1 MIPRQATGATAPL
14 PLGGAGW
21 ALAYLALFLALDW
34 VSFIRPL
41 YGLNV
46 TPWNP
51 QPALA
56 IAWLLLRPQ
65 GWPMVAGGLLS
76 AELVVRGWPAD
87 WTAALSSVAAQTL
100 CALAM
105 ARALGPRLNADE
117 PLSTSREVLR
127 LLGVV
132 VLGALATAVLYVA
145 SYALAGSGLSGQLG
159 QAVFRYWVGDAVG
172 LVVVLPVLL
181 MAISPRRRGD
191 LRAALRRRELW
202 LLAALLLVLLL
213 LVFGRQH
220 AEHFRNFYLLFLPV
234 VWAAVR
240 MGLAGAVPVS
250 ALAQAGLI
258 VAVQASAQPD
268 LSVFELQ
275 LLMAALAATG
285 LMLGVTVDERERA
298 AADLRASLHMAAAG
312 QMTAALAHELNQPLT
327 ALGSWADAA
336 GLLRADTRLQPEQRL
351 EQLHELTRRMAED
364 ARRAAGVVRRLREFF
379 RSGSTALQHV
389 PLQPLLAE
397 ALEAQAAR
405 LRLQQVDAQAEVKP
419 AGLAV
424 QADPVQLAVVLR
436 NLLDNALDALA
447 PQAPG
452 GRIRLL
458 ARVEGPRVRIDV
470 DDSGPGIEPA
480 RRAAM
485 FEPGGSDKP
494 GGLGVGLGICRAI
507 VEAHGGRLWA
517 EPGPGGH
524 LVMTLALDGES
535 APDGHPTP

>member
-1 MIPRQATGATAPL
+1 MIPRQAMGAAAPL

-34 VSFIRPL
+34 VSFIHPL

-56 IAWLLLRPQ
+56 ITWLLLRPH
-65 GWPMVAGGLLS
+65 GWPMVAAGLLS

-105 ARALGPRLNADE
+105 ARALSPRLNADE
-117 PLSTSREVLR
+117 PLSSSREVLR
-127 LLGVV
+127 LLAVV

-145 SYALAGSGLSGQLG
+145 SYALAGSGLAGQVG
-159 QAVFRYWVGDAVG
+159 KAVFRYWVGDAVG

-181 MAISPRRRGD
+181 MAMSPRRRSD
-191 LRAALRRRELW
+191 LRAALRLRELW
-202 LLAALLLVLLL
+202 LLGALLLALLL

-220 AEHFRNFYLLFLPV
+220 SEHFRNFYLLFLPV

-240 MGLAGAVPVS
+240 MGLVGAVPVS

-258 VAVQASAQPD
+258 VAVQASVQPD

-285 LMLGVTVDERERA
+285 LLLGVTVDERERA
-298 AADLRASLHMAAAG
+298 ATDLRASLHMAAAG

-336 GLLRADTRLQPEQRL
+336 SLLRADTRLQPEQRL
-351 EQLHELTRRMAED
+351 EQLHELTRRMSED
-364 ARRAAGVVRRLREFF
+364 ARRAADVVRRLREFF
-379 RSGSTALQHV
+379 RSGSTALRPVNIQTLLSDALAAQAGRLRAQHV
-389 PLQPLLAE
+389 EPKLDVWPAD
-397 ALEAQAAR
+397 
-405 LRLQQVDAQAEVKP
+405 LRVM
-419 AGLAV
+419 
-424 QADPVQLAVVLR
+424 ADPVQLAVVLR
-436 NLLDNALDALA
+436 NLLDNALDA
-447 PQAPG
+447 QVG
-452 GRIRLL
+452 ETH
-458 ARVEGPRVRIDV
+458 ARVAVSARARGAQVRIEVRDG
-470 DDSGPGIEPA
+470 GPGLAAA
-480 RRAAM
+480 RRHTV

-494 GGLGVGLGICRAI
+494 AGLGVGLGICRAI

-517 EPGPGGH
+517 EVGPGGCFV
-524 LVMTLALDGES
+524 LSLPLLAES
-535 APDGHPTP
+535 PDGADHGG